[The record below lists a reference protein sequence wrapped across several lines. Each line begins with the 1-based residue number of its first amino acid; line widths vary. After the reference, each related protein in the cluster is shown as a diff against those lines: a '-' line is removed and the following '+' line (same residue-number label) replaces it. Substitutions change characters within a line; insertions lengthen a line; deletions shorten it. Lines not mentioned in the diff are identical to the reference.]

1 MKAMAT
7 KAFTLI
13 ETVVSKNRE
22 VVSYIQR
29 LKGIKS
35 AESMTGPYDVIAV
48 IEADNITE
56 IGDIITSKLHT
67 IDSVSRTV
75 SCLVV

>member
-1 MKAMAT
+1 MAT
-7 KAFTLI
+7 KAFILI
-13 ETVVSKNRE
+13 ETVVGKNRE
-22 VVSYIQR
+22 VVSVIQQ

-35 AESMTGPYDVIAV
+35 VDSVAGPYDVIAV

-56 IGDIITSKLHT
+56 IGDIITSNLHT
-67 IDSVSRTV
+67 IDGVARTV

>member
-1 MKAMAT
+1 MAT
-7 KAFTLI
+7 KAFILI
-13 ETVVSKNRE
+13 ETVVGKNRE

-35 AESMTGPYDVIAV
+35 AESVTGPYDVIAV

-56 IGDIITSKLHT
+56 IGDIITSNLHT
-67 IDSVSRTV
+67 IDGVARTV